1 MLGMLSKKENSNKNI
16 RPLNIIKTVDDL
28 EM

>member
-16 RPLNIIKTVDDL
+16 RPSNIIKTVDDL